1 MLELTKAFCPGTRE
15 WAFKKVAAWRQDPS
29 PSSRVFVITA
39 DKGIGKSCIAAMLTQ
54 IQKDFIWGYFF
65 CRHDQLSWRDP
76 KRLVMTWAYQIS
88 EKLPE
93 YKRLLE
99 EELQGY
105 TKLSLMELRVQ
116 DLFTL
121 LLAGPLH
128 QLSSPPTEPVAL
140 LVDALDECEHQGRNE
155 LLTFIRCRWGE
166 LPHWLRLIATSR
178 PSGGADVVNDILKQ
192 LQKFSPLK
200 LAADDEL
207 NVQDIEVFARE
218 LLKGKLAGGERE
230 EEEAVALLVGKAQG
244 TFLYLQYAQETYLS
258 QHNPQEVSEEENT
271 KLTMERLE
279 EMPEG
284 LSELYGDE
292 FARLESV
299 VAQLTQRD
307 DERQHL
313 KETMQQCLEVV
324 VAAQEPVPL
333 EAMAEVLGCSK
344 ALAKKVLGTLTLFL
358 PERGGRV
365 MVWHKS
371 LRDYLTDEDREGE
384 RHWVD
389 ERAGHRLLAAACVA
403 VVEGKVKGGVVERR
417 RALLEKAVRMYVLTE
432 EVRAKQQELV
442 QDFKTARRYAD
453 NVELISRMKA
463 EQQPLEEE
471 HRRAADESQSSW
483 ERYCMRHGVRHLR
496 QGQAEAVDAQVRALA
511 CDLRYVE
518 SKAQAGMAFE
528 LAREYSYRGEVSKLG
543 GEANSQGGAGRDGDM
558 YNFYRFA
565 LQYGSLLNG
574 RPHLTRQCATNW
586 PDGLL
591 PAEQAKVA
599 ERGSVQSCLR
609 LKSKPQA
616 LGAQLM
622 ALAHGGFPVYSVC
635 FSADGR
641 QVVSGGHDGTAKVWD
656 AASGEEQTCMVHG
669 GGPVRSVCFSADGR
683 QVVSGGDGGTAKV
696 WDAASGEEQTCMV
709 HGGGVV
715 TSVCF
720 SADGRQVVS
729 GGQDGTAKVWD
740 AASGEEQTCMAHG
753 GSRVRSVCFS
763 ADGRQVVSG
772 GEDGTA
778 KVWDAAS
785 GEEQLCMAHGGG
797 QVLSVCFSADGR
809 QVVSGGHDGTAKV
822 WDAASGEEQTCMAH
836 GGGVV
841 WSVCFSADGRQV
853 VSGGQ
858 DGTAKVWDAASGEEQ
873 TCMVHVGG
881 VVTSVCFSADG
892 RQVVSGGQDG
902 TAKVWDAAT
911 GADVTS
917 SVAIPALEGS
927 SSLHRQ
933 RGRNSVRF
941 FGNALQLLC
950 HAAGGDTEAGYIQFA
965 EDIKDAGF
973 SLSGEI
979 FVAFRSRAPMVLEV
993 LTSDAV

>member
-54 IQKDFIWGYFF
+54 IQKGFIWGYFF

-93 YKRLLE
+93 YKSLLE
-99 EELQGY
+99 EELQGH
-105 TKLSLMELRVQ
+105 TKQSLMELRVQ

-128 QLSSPPTEPVAL
+128 QLTSPPTEPVAL

-166 LPHWLRLIATSR
+166 LPRWLRLIATSR

-207 NVQDIEVFARE
+207 NMQDIEVFVRE
-218 LLKGKLAGGERE
+218 LLKGKLAGGER

-258 QHNPQEVSEEENT
+258 QHNPQEMSEEENT

-292 FARLESV
+292 FARLESA

-333 EAMAEVLGCSK
+333 EVMAEVLGCSK

-403 VVEGKVKGGVVERR
+403 VVEGKVKGGVVETR
-417 RALLEKAVRMYVLTE
+417 RALLEKAVRMYALTE
-432 EVRAKQQELV
+432 EVRAKQNERLFFLSRGLYV
-442 QDFKTARRYAD
+442 DD
-453 NVELISRMKA
+453 NVELMSRMKA
-463 EQQPLEEE
+463 ELQPLEEE

-483 ERYCMRHGVRHLR
+483 ERYCLRHGVRHLR
-496 QGQAEAVDAQVRALA
+496 QGQAEAVGAQVRALA

-543 GEANSQGGAGRDGDM
+543 GEANSQGGAGRDEDM

-599 ERGSVQSCLR
+599 EQGSVQSCLR

-622 ALAHGGFPVYSVC
+622 AMSHGGGPVYSVC
-635 FSADGR
+635 FSVDGR
-641 QVVSGGHDGTAKVWD
+641 QVVSGG
-656 AASGEEQTCMVHG
+656 S
-669 GGPVRSVCFSADGR
+669 
-683 QVVSGGDGGTAKV
+683 
-696 WDAASGEEQTCMV
+696 
-709 HGGGVV
+709 
-715 TSVCF
+715 
-720 SADGRQVVS
+720 
-729 GGQDGTAKVWD
+729 
-740 AASGEEQTCMAHG
+740 
-753 GSRVRSVCFS
+753 
-763 ADGRQVVSG
+763 
-772 GEDGTA
+772 
-778 KVWDAAS
+778 
-785 GEEQLCMAHGGG
+785 
-797 QVLSVCFSADGR
+797 
-809 QVVSGGHDGTAKV
+809 DGTAKV

-836 GGGVV
+836 GGGPVL
-841 WSVCFSADGRQV
+841 SVCFSADGRQV
-853 VSGGQ
+853 VS
-858 DGTAKVWDAASGEEQ
+858 E
-873 TCMVHVGG
+873 
-881 VVTSVCFSADG
+881 
-892 RQVVSGGQDG
+892 GQDG

-911 GADVTS
+911 GADITS
-917 SVAIPALEGS
+917 SVAFPALEGS
-927 SSLHRQ
+927 SSQHRQ
-933 RGRNSVRF
+933 CGRNSVRF
-941 FGNALQLLC
+941 SGNALQLLC
-950 HAAGGDTEAGYIQFA
+950 HAVGGDTEAGYIQFA

-973 SLSGEI
+973 GLSGRI

-993 LTSDAV
+993 LTSDAA